1 VYNSSENKKLLMG
14 EQIMLLSEHLRQIRE
29 RKGWTQNHLAEVS
42 GVPQPSI
49 WRLEKGL
56 ILNPKTSLLR
66 KLAEALGVTMDYLLR
81 EEEKPSFDEILREDE
96 VGQAIF
102 RGYEE
107 LDDQGRGQLK
117 SFTDWLNEQ
126 SKKKRDAG
134 NE

>member
-1 VYNSSENKKLLMG
+1 
-14 EQIMLLSEHLRQIRE
+14 MLLSEHLRQIRE

-49 WRLEKGL
+49 WRLENGQ

-81 EEEKPSFDEILREDE
+81 EEERPSFDEVLRDDK

-107 LDDQGRGQLK
+107 LDEQGRDQLK
-117 SFTDWLNEQ
+117 SLTEWLNEEA
-126 SKKKRDAG
+126 KKRKESG
-134 NE
+134 NA

>member
-1 VYNSSENKKLLMG
+1 VYNTSENQKLLLG
-14 EQIMLLSEHLRQIRE
+14 EQIMLLSEHLRQIRD

-49 WRLEKGL
+49 WRLENGQ

-81 EEEKPSFDEILREDE
+81 EEEKPSFDEVLRDDE

-107 LDDQGRGQLK
+107 LDEQGRGQLK
-117 SFTDWLNEQ
+117 SLTEWLNEEA
-126 SKKKRDAG
+126 KKRKESGHA
-134 NE
+134 

>member
-1 VYNSSENKKLLMG
+1 MG

-81 EEEKPSFDEILREDE
+81 EEENPSFDEVLRDDKL
-96 VGQAIF
+96 GQAIF
-102 RGYEE
+102 RGYEV
-107 LDDQGRGQLK
+107 LDDQGREQLK
-117 SFTDWLNEQ
+117 SFTDWLNEEA
-126 SKKKRDAG
+126 KKKREAG
-134 NE
+134 DE

>member
-1 VYNSSENKKLLMG
+1 MG

-81 EEEKPSFDEILREDE
+81 EEEKPSFDEVLRDDE
-96 VGQAIF
+96 VGQSIF

-107 LDDQGRGQLK
+107 LDDQGRDQLK

-126 SKKKRDAG
+126 RKKKSESG
-134 NE
+134 NA